1 MEKKAKRAEPRR
13 KRLCVIINLAF
24 GFSMLRKE
32 WKYYMEHGFDVLGI
46 SGPGPEHHK
55 IVQEM
60 GMKIHVVPIERYP
73 SPLKDFI
80 SLIHLWWFLLWH
92 RFDIVHVSTPKA
104 GLLGALA
111 ARLSGH
117 SRLIY
122 VVRGRAYENM
132 TGLRRKLMSF
142 FEWFTCLLARRVI
155 PICHKLSEVIV
166 KEGLCSARK
175 IRVIGSGSSRGVDL
189 EQYTLTEEAIAAGK
203 SVRRGLGISEDGLVI
218 LSVGWLRRDK
228 GINELIS
235 AFDSLAE
242 QYPNIHLILL
252 GNYELT
258 DPLEPEV
265 VFSIGNHLR
274 IHHLPWRNEPVGVY
288 AASDILA
295 FPSYREGFGTVAIEA
310 SAMELPVVASD
321 IMGCREAVK
330 DGVSGLLFPM
340 ADAKALEKVLK
351 RLIDE
356 PSLRKELG
364 QNGRNRVEKEFRNE
378 IIYEGMLEQFHE
390 ILK

>member
-1 MEKKAKRAEPRR
+1 LEKKAKRAEPRR

-24 GFSMLRKE
+24 GFSMLRNE

-92 RFDIVHVSTPKA
+92 RFDVVHVSTPKA

-132 TGLRRKLMSF
+132 SGLRRKLMSF
-142 FEWFTCLLARRVI
+142 CEWFTCLLARRVI
-155 PICHKLSEVIV
+155 PICHELSEVIV
-166 KEGLCSARK
+166 KEGLCSVRK
-175 IRVIGSGSSRGVDL
+175 IHVIGSGSDRGVDL
-189 EQYTLTEEAIAAGK
+189 KQYTLTEEVIAGGK
-203 SVRRGLGISEDGLVI
+203 SVREELGIGNGELAI
-218 LSVGWLRRDK
+218 LCVGWLRRDK
-228 GINELIS
+228 GTNELIR
-235 AFDSLAE
+235 AFNSLAE

-265 VFSIGNHLR
+265 ISSIENHPR
-274 IHHLPWRNEPVGVY
+274 IHHLPWRNEPVRVY

-295 FPSYREGFGTVAIEA
+295 FPSYREGFGAVAIEA

-340 ADAKALEKVLK
+340 ANAKALEKVLK

-364 QNGRNRVEKEFRNE
+364 QNGRNRVEKEFRNT
-378 IIYEGMLEQFHE
+378 IIYKGMLEQFHE